1 MKHNHIVIIVVALIV
16 IAIFAGTNSS
26 HVPIR
31 VFTRAGEVD
40 LGGSRVFVDTF
51 TLTTGNGY
59 SIDISSAGFSVA
71 PKVQINPQINTS
83 DPMLCPTVTIKS
95 ISTTAV
101 VVNVTEPSP
110 TTLNILGLGLAVQSP
125 QQRFVNTPSNIKLH
139 VHATGK

>member
-1 MKHNHIVIIVVALIV
+1 MRKRYVIIIICLLVASV
-16 IAIFAGTNSS
+16 FAFNRNS

-31 VFTRAGEVD
+31 VFKRTGEVD

-51 TLTTGNGY
+51 TLTTGNGF
-59 SIDISSAGFSVA
+59 SIDISPAGFSTL
-71 PKVQINPQINTS
+71 PTVQINPLINTS
-83 DPMLCPTVTIKS
+83 DPMLCPTISVKS
-95 ISTTAV
+95 ISTTAI